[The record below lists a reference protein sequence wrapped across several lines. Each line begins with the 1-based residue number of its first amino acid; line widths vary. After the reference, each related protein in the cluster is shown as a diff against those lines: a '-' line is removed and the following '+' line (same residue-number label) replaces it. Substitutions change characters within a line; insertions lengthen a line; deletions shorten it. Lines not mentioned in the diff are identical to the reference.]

1 MPEGAG
7 LAEKLLDVRGDGFH
21 PPEKDGTTWHH
32 LPPSTRH
39 PLGPTPPS
47 HHPRAYLW
55 EYTFLE
61 RSRWMRL
68 VWDPW
73 TRAPK
78 SCQGGDVSHVEED
91 PEALQPLTQ
100 PEDGGGLRAGLTART
115 PYMVLTASK
124 GQSVPA
130 RLRWESEW
138 QWRRR
143 LCRLCEQTV
152 LSSFAPESHP
162 APCSPGIPA
171 PACLLPP
178 AEHRVNPAHRNP
190 LSHGI
195 YPCSRWHLPHSHKGM
210 SPGCPQLLPGRQGG
224 VAAMTSPSLGCCRA
238 GHRPEETKATQATL
252 GTESE

>member
-1 MPEGAG
+1 MASS
-7 LAEKLLDVRGDGFH
+7 ATQH
-21 PPEKDGTTWHH
+21 QAPPG
-32 LPPSTRH
+32 
-39 PLGPTPPS
+39 S
-47 HHPRAYLW
+47 H
-55 EYTFLE
+55 T
-61 RSRWMRL
+61 
-68 VWDPW
+68 
-73 TRAPK
+73 
-78 SCQGGDVSHVEED
+78 
-91 PEALQPLTQ
+91 PLTPSQ
-100 PEDGGGLRAGLTART
+100 GLLVGVHVFGEIQVDEAGVGSMDQGSKELPGWGCEPCGGGPRGAAAPHTARGWRGTEGRLTART
-115 PYMVLTASK
+115 PCMVLTASK

-143 LCRLCEQTV
+143 LCRLCEQTA

-195 YPCSRWHLPHSHKGM
+195 HPCSRWHLPHSHKGM